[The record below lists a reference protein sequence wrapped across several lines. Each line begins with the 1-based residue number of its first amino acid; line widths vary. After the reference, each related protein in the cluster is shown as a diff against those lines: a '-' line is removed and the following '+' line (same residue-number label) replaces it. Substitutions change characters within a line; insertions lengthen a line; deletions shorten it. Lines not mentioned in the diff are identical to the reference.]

1 MQGFEP
7 YTLNWSPVWDLN
19 SHYSSPQT
27 RCHNRVRRTGEY
39 YGGGGE
45 NRTPT
50 KSLQSSQAP
59 ITSHPHIETHSNS
72 FPSFALTASVLEVNV
87 FQYGAP
93 RGT

>member
-1 MQGFEP
+1 MLSVHSLKIY
-7 YTLNWSPVWDLN
+7 YTD
-19 SHYSSPQT
+19 QT
-27 RCHNRVRRTGEY
+27 ELIRV

-50 KSLQSSQAP
+50 KSLQSFQAP